1 MAICARLRSRVTFM
15 LMNGF
20 SIPDTTLAAYR
31 AAIYRIH
38 GEPPIDMKIGE
49 KNASVAALLGR
60 HGVASAVFVT
70 AFNPFGCELSAEQN
84 AARQRALEAY
94 IAQAGWMALAGEGLI
109 RTMYG
114 APKRVCSCS
123 ARPCSTP
130 TISCWRMSRTPS
142 WSSRVM
148 GCRGCACIRDVG
160 DLTECFD
167 AARSDAGE
175 GRCVSRDVRRSGRA

>member
-1 MAICARLRSRVTFM
+1 
-15 LMNGF
+15 MNGF

-94 IAQAGWMALAGEGLI
+94 IAQAGWMALAGEGLDPNNVWSAEASLFVL
-109 RTMYG
+109 G
-114 APKRVCSCS
+114 ATVLDADDFMLAYEQNAVVVVEGDGLPRLRVHP
-123 ARPCSTP
+123 R
-130 TISCWRMSRTPS
+130 
-142 WSSRVM
+142 
-148 GCRGCACIRDVG
+148 CR
-160 DLTECFD
+160 
-167 AARSDAGE
+167 
-175 GRCVSRDVRRSGRA
+175 

>member
-20 SIPDTTLAAYR
+20 SIPDATLAAYR
-31 AAIYRIH
+31 AAIYRIR

-84 AARQRALEAY
+84 AARQRELEAH
-94 IAQAGWMALAGEGLI
+94 IAKAGWVAVSGEGIDPNNVWSAEASLFVL
-109 RTMYG
+109 G
-114 APKRVCSCS
+114 ATEQDADDFMLAFEQNAVVVVGSDGLPQLRVHPRY
-123 ARPCSTP
+123 A
-130 TISCWRMSRTPS
+130 
-142 WSSRVM
+142 
-148 GCRGCACIRDVG
+148 
-160 DLTECFD
+160 
-167 AARSDAGE
+167 
-175 GRCVSRDVRRSGRA
+175 